1 MTNDCGNVSLTAVLV
16 DRLVR
21 QYGDHP
27 HWSYQPHH
35 DNLAALVKAD
45 PALGPLRSYSTVNR
59 YIQAD
64 RLVHKPRVQASEC
77 PGEVRA
83 ENNRQ
88 TQEIRSYEATHIG
101 APGISISTTDHSR
114 CSVPAASDCA
124 RLC

>member
-1 MTNDCGNVSLTAVLV
+1 MRNDCGNVSLTAVLV

-45 PALGPLRSYSTVNR
+45 PALRPLRSYSTVNR
-59 YIQAD
+59 YIQAH
-64 RLVHKPRVQASEC
+64 RLVHKPRVQASER

-88 TQEIRSYEATHIG
+88 TQEIRSYEATHVG
-101 APGISISTTDHSR
+101 ALWHLDFHHGSLKVLSPGGK
-114 CSVPAASDCA
+114 
-124 RLC
+124 